1 MEGDPMN
8 EPEAFGKL
16 KTSVEFLLHRELEG
30 QLTSDA
36 LVAMIAALIE
46 THPDK
51 VALHESFSHIFQAM
65 GGAQRAVQG
74 MGQGK
79 SGSLTIMA
87 VFSKAIGR
95 ELP

>member
-1 MEGDPMN
+1 MN

-16 KTSVEFLLHRELEG
+16 KTGVEFLLHRELEG
-30 QLTSDA
+30 QLTSDT
-36 LVAMIAALIE
+36 LVAMVAALIE

-51 VALHESFSHIFQAM
+51 VGLHESFSHIFQAM
-65 GGAQRAVQG
+65 GCAQRAVEG

-79 SGSLTIMA
+79 AGSLAILA